1 MENRMGS
8 GGAEISSV
16 SKDAQKSPL
25 KKINLSGNDW
35 LTIDDIPGMFY
46 RGTQYFDFK
55 KIAFVNYNGLANLIK
70 FLKYF
75 AEKDIE
81 VQFVNVNDAIKNKI
95 RSMGLDHIL
104 YCR

>member
-1 MENRMGS
+1 MEKRTES
-8 GGAEISSV
+8 GEEKISSV
-16 SKDAQKSPL
+16 KDAQKSPL

-35 LTIDDIPGMFY
+35 LVIDDIPGMFY

-55 KIAFVNYNGLANLIK
+55 KIPFINYNGLANLIA

-81 VQFVNVNDAIKNKI
+81 VQFVNVNESIKNKI